1 MTLEELQQVIGH
13 ELSHIKFGHTSL
25 GVLTNAAA
33 INVFGVSQ
41 VLSLV
46 FLRWSRKAEYS
57 CDRGGL
63 IAGRNLKAA
72 VSAMCKIAV
81 GAELFKKLDI
91 DHFLKQ
97 QLDVDQNEVARL
109 SETLIGHPYLVKRI
123 QAIRDFHGST
133 QYTALAAQNTTP

>member
-1 MTLEELQQVIGH
+1 
-13 ELSHIKFGHTSL
+13 
-25 GVLTNAAA
+25 
-33 INVFGVSQ
+33 
-41 VLSLV
+41 
-46 FLRWSRKAEYS
+46 
-57 CDRGGL
+57 
-63 IAGRNLKAA
+63 
-72 VSAMCKIAV
+72 MCKIAV